1 MGCLLRLSSTSLK
14 PAPGWTTPVPPG
26 GLNQQL
32 ERVLS
37 EHMFQLHAHADSWYI
52 YIYIDGP
59 MAGVTD
65 VWCYLAWSYMFG
77 SHSLIVIN
85 MCSLSEHIGS
95 LVDCAKELAI
105 PCSAA

>member
-1 MGCLLRLSSTSLK
+1 
-14 PAPGWTTPVPPG
+14 
-26 GLNQQL
+26 
-32 ERVLS
+32 
-37 EHMFQLHAHADSWYI
+37 
-52 YIYIDGP
+52 